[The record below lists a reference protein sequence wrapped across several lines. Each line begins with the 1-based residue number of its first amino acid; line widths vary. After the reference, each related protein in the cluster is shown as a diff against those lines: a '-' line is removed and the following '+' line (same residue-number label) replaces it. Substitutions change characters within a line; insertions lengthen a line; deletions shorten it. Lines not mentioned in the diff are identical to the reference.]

1 MRLIMKPVMRRE
13 DRLLLA
19 MYLAICV
26 TIIFRSLADETGYNT
41 PDSEYYLELAKNL
54 TEGRGFY
61 MSNEYPIPEER
72 LPQNQVPF
80 TAWPVGYPLNY

>member
-26 TIIFRSLADETGYNT
+26 TIIFRSLADETGYK
-41 PDSEYYLELAKNL
+41 SMFK
-54 TEGRGFY
+54 F
-61 MSNEYPIPEER
+61 
-72 LPQNQVPF
+72 
-80 TAWPVGYPLNY
+80 